1 MKDKVSNIISISGI
15 PKTDS
20 VDQVILKEVQ
30 LSVNMINLGIV
41 IAEAEGCYHLGLSF
55 FQILGAFAVRDGV
68 PMQGIKIQN
77 VVPGKN

>member
-30 LSVNMINLGIV
+30 LSVNIINLGNCNCT
-41 IAEAEGCYHLGLSF
+41 G
-55 FQILGAFAVRDGV
+55 
-68 PMQGIKIQN
+68 
-77 VVPGKN
+77 